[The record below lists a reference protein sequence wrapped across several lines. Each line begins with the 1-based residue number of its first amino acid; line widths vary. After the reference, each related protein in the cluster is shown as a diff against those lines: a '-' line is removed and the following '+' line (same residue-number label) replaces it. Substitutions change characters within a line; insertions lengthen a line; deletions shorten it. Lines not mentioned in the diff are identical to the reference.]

1 MFVIGTFVKKQS
13 SCKFLPARQFTQYKT
28 LKKVPND
35 KIFLHMVPEIIE
47 NTIQDYR
54 CLPIELGK
62 EIFIT
67 NVSQQPHHL
76 ETSHN
81 TY

>member
-1 MFVIGTFVKKQS
+1 
-13 SCKFLPARQFTQYKT
+13 
-28 LKKVPND
+28 
-35 KIFLHMVPEIIE
+35 MVPDVIE

-67 NVSQQPHHL
+67 NVSQQSHHL

-81 TY
+81 TC